1 MKVGHS
7 IKEEVPEGEEL
18 LPPDGF
24 QPSAASM
31 NASLGLQPVDCGLA
45 TLHGQA
51 GQFHTVNFRLSLFPL
66 HPPLALVLWRA
77 PANEHGVSPP

>member
-24 QPSAASM
+24 QPLAASM
-31 NASLGLQPVDCGLA
+31 NTSLGLQPVDCGLA
-45 TLHGQA
+45 TSM
-51 GQFHTVNFRLSLFPL
+51 VK
-66 HPPLALVLWRA
+66 
-77 PANEHGVSPP
+77 